1 MLELQAE
8 IDAYWERERKEGFV
22 RIKRA
27 AEKLRQASSIQS
39 TQKEESMPRLKGEE
53 ARVAFRGRV
62 ISEVICIL
70 VSHGEVLSCTALSQ
84 RRTSIRVARTNAHV
98 RT

>member
-62 ISEVICIL
+62 ISEGDMQTWL
-70 VSHGEVLSCTALSQ
+70 VDGVLVVRSTVKWGKNSQ
-84 RRTSIRVARTNAHV
+84 S
-98 RT
+98 